1 MFSPY
6 LHPQVQLARMNER
19 PISSGG
25 VKHFTYDVSLSYEK
39 DSQCKKPDNKH
50 PLVKTFIKHHTLR
63 KPIGVCTTNV
73 IGDFVIFE
81 CDGKGVILEHVYGT
95 KDCSGP
101 KVRTMPIKNGCNE
114 YSWGA
119 MLMEWDGK
127 EFCGAKPT
135 VTGKPLTSK
144 GSKCVL
150 LSHFFAEWV
159 FLSCT

>member
-1 MFSPY
+1 
-6 LHPQVQLARMNER
+6 MNER